1 MEIFGTILSSV
12 LAFYYISNGYV
23 LSNRFNLFIGIG
35 FLVNSLIDM
44 VHVIASLTTLYDYL
58 FLNYFMPHTWIAG
71 KFFLSL
77 LIMIAVIKFPYLVKK
92 EDVMQYKKSNLH
104 KYYKN
109 LQNLNDR
116 KSKTQ
121 NNVEKSSYLILI
133 SGLII
138 FSLIVSLGSILVV
151 FPFSVLNDFPI
162 QRTYELVPLILF
174 LIGLFYFYK
183 NNIYEE
189 KDVLYISLLLFIL
202 INIFGQIIMSF
213 SLNFHDTAHNVAHVL
228 KDASYLIAIFGI
240 STNCE

>member
-1 MEIFGTILSSV
+1 MEHFYMEIFGTILSSIV
-12 LAFYYISNGYV
+12 AFYYISTRYV
-23 LSNRFNLFIGIG
+23 LFNRFNLFIGIG

-77 LIMIAVIKFPYLVKK
+77 LIVIAIIKFPYLVKK
-92 EDVMQYKKSNLH
+92 ENVMEYENSKLH

-109 LQNLNDR
+109 IQNINDR

-121 NNVEKSSYLILI
+121 NNVEKSSYLILL

-151 FPFSVLNDFPI
+151 FPFSLTI
-162 QRTYELVPLILF
+162 F
-174 LIGLFYFYK
+174 LYNVHMSYF
-183 NNIYEE
+183 
-189 KDVLYISLLLFIL
+189 LL
-202 INIFGQIIMSF
+202 
-213 SLNFHDTAHNVAHVL
+213 
-228 KDASYLIAIFGI
+228 SYF
-240 STNCE
+240 